1 MNEGDEMVDICK
13 CKSMQFLSATQMVCQ
28 GNHHKTQAL
37 DQIRFSETILYI
49 GPMCR
54 GDIQRRRIR

>member
-13 CKSMQFLSATQMVCQ
+13 CKSIQFLSAKQMVCQ

-37 DQIRFSETILYI
+37 DQIRFSEAIYR
-49 GPMCR
+49 PYVQR
-54 GDIQRRRIR
+54 GTFSVVE